1 MFLLFALITILGALA
16 MFQQKNV
23 IVAGLCMVLT
33 FFGVAGLFLL
43 LSNPVSAALQIIV
56 YSGAIIV
63 LVLFTIMLLNS
74 HEEEPALQPR
84 PIQRWVGASLIAVF
98 GAFAFRIVMGSK
110 ALVDINALAEANH
123 AVRSVAAMNLAK
135 VGEEIFTHYLLGF
148 EIVGLLLLV
157 AMVGAVALTKKEL

>member
-1 MFLLFALITILGALA
+1 MFLLFALITIIGALA

-33 FFGVAGLFLL
+33 FFGVAGLFLM
-43 LSNPVSAALQIIV
+43 LSNPVAAALQIIV
-56 YSGAIIV
+56 YSGAIMV

-74 HEEEPALQPR
+74 HEEEPALQSR
-84 PIQRWVGASLIAVF
+84 PIQRWVGALLIAVF

-110 ALVDINALAEANH
+110 ALADINT
-123 AVRSVAAMNLAK
+123 AVRPVEGMNLAR
-135 VGEEIFTHYLLGF
+135 VGEEIFRHYLLGF
-148 EIVGLLLLV
+148 EIIGLLLLA